1 MDEHA
6 THASSIKPWRRG
18 GAASVHAS
26 TPLVI
31 DVFVDARMRDVD
43 VADDAAA
50 AEAVSRTLVERWV
63 LSHDARCRGDGEE
76 EEVVE
81 EEEEEECT
89 SSSSD
94 VAVTYKRAVIM
105 VRSLLALTR
114 ALPANR
120 LHRARVRGGA
130 RDDASY
136 RLSCEVRDVGT
147 LGTNPGTD
155 EGRHPGADAWR
166 TYEFA
171 PVDAAAAR

>member
-43 VADDAAA
+43 VADDATA

-76 EEVVE
+76 EEVVVE
-81 EEEEEECT
+81 EEEEQEEEEEGVQGVSEGVFELRRC
-89 SSSSD
+89 
-94 VAVTYKRAVIM
+94 
-105 VRSLLALTR
+105 LW
-114 ALPANR
+114 
-120 LHRARVRGGA
+120 GG
-130 RDDASY
+130 
-136 RLSCEVRDVGT
+136 
-147 LGTNPGTD
+147 
-155 EGRHPGADAWR
+155 EG
-166 TYEFA
+166 
-171 PVDAAAAR
+171 